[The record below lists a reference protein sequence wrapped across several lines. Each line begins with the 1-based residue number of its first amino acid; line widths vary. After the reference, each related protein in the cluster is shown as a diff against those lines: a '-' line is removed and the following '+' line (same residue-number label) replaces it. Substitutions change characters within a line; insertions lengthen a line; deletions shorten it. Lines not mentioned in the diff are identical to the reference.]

1 MSKNHMTQKEM
12 RRIKEEGKGEEKR
25 EGSKADAF
33 GIDDFDKEIAVM
45 RAMAV
50 GRQSG
55 EEDRACQHDRERKR
69 GR

>member
-1 MSKNHMTQKEM
+1 MSKNHMTQKEK

-25 EGSKADAF
+25 EADAF

-45 RAMAV
+45 RAMAM

-55 EEDRACQHDRERKR
+55 EEDRFCQHDRERKR